1 MKSRKDIF
9 IIWGR
14 EVKLSQ
20 YLAEA
25 LDARPVQVYYD
36 RWLGLRIPWAIRYAI
51 QTLATWYELCKSRP
65 KIVYVQN
72 PPAIAPL
79 ACLAYCRIFRAKL
92 MIDSHTAAFL
102 EDKWT
107 RFDWLFRFV
116 AKRADLNTCHNY
128 KNLEILRNWN
138 VTPIMTLQ
146 FFNPC
151 FDESELKKPL
161 LNPRLEAVV
170 EQEAPM
176 VLMVNRFASDD
187 DYLTV
192 IETARIAPEMNFF
205 VVGNSEEVTDMPR
218 DLPSNVYL
226 TGYVPHAEFMKLM
239 YRSQVVLAFTR
250 RADTVLWSIREILAL
265 RKPFVTADSE
275 VMRYYFSDVALFA
288 KSDADEIRKRTIA
301 AMDNKEI
308 MPAKTEKFLIKDRER
323 WNGDIQRVKEI
334 LHS

>member
-1 MKSRKDIF
+1 
-9 IIWGR
+9 
-14 EVKLSQ
+14 
-20 YLAEA
+20 
-25 LDARPVQVYYD
+25 
-36 RWLGLRIPWAIRYAI
+36 
-51 QTLATWYELCKSRP
+51 
-65 KIVYVQN
+65 
-72 PPAIAPL
+72 
-79 ACLAYCRIFRAKL
+79 

-151 FDESELKKPL
+151 FDEAELKRPL
-161 LNPRLEAVV
+161 SNPRLEAVA
-170 EQEAPM
+170 EQDTPM

-205 VVGNSEEVTDMPR
+205 VVGNSDEVTDMPR
-218 DLPSNVYL
+218 ELPSNVYL

-250 RADTVLWSIREILAL
+250 RVDTVLWSIREILAL

-275 VMRYYFSDVALFA
+275 VMRYYFGDVALFA

-301 AMDNKEI
+301 AMANKEV
-308 MPAKTEKFLIKDRER
+308 MPAKTEEFLIKDRER

>member
-36 RWLGLRIPWAIRYAI
+36 RWLGLRIPWAIRYVM
-51 QTLATWYELCKSRP
+51 QTLGTWYELCKSRP

-72 PPAIAPL
+72 PPVIAPL
-79 ACLAYCRIFRAKL
+79 ACLAYCKIFGAEL
-92 MIDSHTAAFL
+92 AIDSHTAAFL

-107 RFDWLFRFV
+107 RFNWLFRFV

-128 KNLEILRNWN
+128 KNLEILRDWN

-151 FDESELKKPL
+151 FDESELRKPL

-192 IETARIAPEMNFF
+192 IDTAKKTPEMNFF
-205 VVGNSEEVTDMPR
+205 VVGNSDEVTDMPK
-218 DLPSNVYL
+218 DLPRNIYL
-226 TGYVPHAEFMKLM
+226 TGYVAHAEFMKLM

-250 RADTVLWSIREILAL
+250 RVDTVLWSIREILAL
-265 RKPFVTADSE
+265 RKPFVTVDSE

-288 KSDADEIRKRTIA
+288 KSDADEIRKQTIA
-301 AMDNKEI
+301 AMNNKET
-308 MPAKTEKFLIKDRER
+308 MRAKTEKFLIKDRER
-323 WNGDIQRVKEI
+323 WNSDIQNVKCI